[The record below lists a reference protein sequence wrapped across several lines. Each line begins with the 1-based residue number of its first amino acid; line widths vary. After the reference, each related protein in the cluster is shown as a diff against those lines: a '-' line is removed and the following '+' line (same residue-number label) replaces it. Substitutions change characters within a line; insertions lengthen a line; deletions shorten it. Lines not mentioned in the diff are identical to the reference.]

1 MSVASLA
8 GIVIGFRNGLL
19 GKRRPTDM
27 CRVVCLPLESYL
39 RVEGYDTIVVEGTV
53 EGWDHCWLRLADGR
67 IIDPTAD
74 QFGNGMPKVYIG
86 TLPVGYKEKP
96 CEPPGYLKGP
106 LATVLV
112 ARVKALR
119 KQQAERQVNGAPAR
133 EG

>member
-1 MSVASLA
+1 MKD
-8 GIVIGFRNGLL
+8 LL
-19 GKRRPTDM
+19 LPMPWPPRWPRR
-27 CRVVCLPLESYL
+27 
-39 RVEGYDTIVVEGTV
+39 EGWRRGHERRKSSWHGTV

-86 TLPVGYKEKP
+86 TLPAGYKE
-96 CEPPGYLKGP
+96 EPRKFAGVLKGP

-119 KQQAERQVNGAPAR
+119 HEQAERR
-133 EG
+133 R